1 MSSQIAS
8 NKQLSYKEALAADEI
23 LFYFVENL
31 ADVNYVNLSQIPVYI
46 IRIKTT
52 ICQQKNKQKL
62 QTFW

>member
-62 QTFW
+62 QTF